1 MAKYSKVLP
10 LFVAGNEAT
19 IEASIAEGGALHDNK
34 GIIYGYAKDS
44 GRYCYINIDKQIH
57 WIVGNNESNV
67 KRVSSLPTEAELNT
81 LYILN
86 NTVYLW
92 DEELNAY
99 VATYHDVT
107 EQIVALNDAVSTLS
121 NTVSELVEDVAS
133 KPSRDEINTALT
145 NAIGESKEY
154 TDNAII
160 PLNES
165 ISGLSDNVSQ
175 IRSDLTSSVSTL
187 QNNID
192 TSVAEIRSDMST
204 MQEQIDAIGE
214 SSQQTEEQ
222 VIIVQEQAKEYTDQ
236 QTQQV
241 IQYVN
246 DTFELK
252 EV

>member
-19 IEASIAEGGALHDNK
+19 IEAAIAEGGALHDNK
-34 GIIYGYAKDS
+34 GIIYGYAKDT

-57 WIVGNNESNV
+57 WIVGNNEPNV
-67 KRVSSLPTEAELNT
+67 RRVTALPSEAELNT

-92 DEELNAY
+92 DDEQNAY

-107 EQIVALNDAVSTLS
+107 EQISALNDAVNSLNSTVTGLA
-121 NTVSELVEDVAS
+121 EDITLR
-133 KPSRDEINTALT
+133 PTRDEVNIALT
-145 NAIGESKEY
+145 NAISESNAY
-154 TDNAII
+154 TDSAIA

-165 ISGLSDNVSQ
+165 VSELSNSVEQ
-175 IRSDLTSSVSTL
+175 VQSDLTSSVSTL

-192 TSVAEIRSDMST
+192 TSVAAIRTDMSN
-204 MQEQIDAIGE
+204 MQEQINEIEE
-214 SSQQTEEQ
+214 SSQQTEQQ